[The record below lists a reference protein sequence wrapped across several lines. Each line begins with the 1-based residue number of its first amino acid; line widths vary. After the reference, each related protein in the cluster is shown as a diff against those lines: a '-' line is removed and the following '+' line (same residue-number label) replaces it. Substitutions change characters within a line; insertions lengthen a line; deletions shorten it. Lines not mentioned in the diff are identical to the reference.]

1 MNLKSLGEFGLI
13 KRIKNQV
20 KTNSSVIKGIGDDCA
35 VLKFTSSKYQLY
47 TCDMIVEGVDFT
59 SRDDRMLVG
68 RKALAI
74 CISDIAACGGVPRHG
89 LVSLGMP
96 SKTKLE
102 DVDRIYKGLNLVS
115 RQFGV
120 NIVGGD
126 ISRAPKLTID
136 ISLLGEVEKKNL
148 VLRNGAR
155 TGDIIFVTGSFG
167 GSLRGKHLSF
177 VPRLK
182 EARYLVENFK
192 VHSMIDASDGL
203 RQDLGHILEDSCCG
217 AVIYEDLIPISP
229 WAKSLK
235 NAFCDG
241 EDFELIFTVSL
252 KDARGLKNLNKGF
265 IPIGEVVREKFG
277 LTLVD
282 KKVIQKKIKLCGYAH
297 F

>member
-1 MNLKSLGEFGLI
+1 MRVDKIGEFGLI
-13 KRIKNQV
+13 KKIKNQV
-20 KTNSSVIKGIGDDCA
+20 YTNSSVIKGIGDDCA
-35 VLKFTSSKYQLY
+35 VLKFTSTKYQLY

-59 SRDDRMLVG
+59 TRDDRMLVG

-74 CISDIAACGGVPRHG
+74 CISDIAACGGVPCHG
-89 LVSLGMP
+89 LVSLGLP
-96 SKTKLE
+96 LKTKVE

-115 RQFGV
+115 REFGV

-126 ISRAPKLTID
+126 ISKAPKLTID
-136 ISLLGEVEKKNL
+136 VSLLGEVEKKDL
-148 VLRNGAR
+148 VLRSGAKP
-155 TGDIIFVTGSFG
+155 GDIIFVTGSFG
-167 GSLRGKHLSF
+167 GSIRGKHLSF

-182 EARYLVENFK
+182 EARYLVDNFK
-192 VHSMIDASDGL
+192 IHSMIDASDGL
-203 RQDLGHILEDSCCG
+203 RADLGHILEDSRVG
-217 AVIYEDLIPISP
+217 AVIYEDLIPVSP

-252 KDARGLKNLNKGF
+252 KDARKLKNSRKRF

-282 KKVIQKKIKLCGYAH
+282 KKVVQKKIRFCGYTH